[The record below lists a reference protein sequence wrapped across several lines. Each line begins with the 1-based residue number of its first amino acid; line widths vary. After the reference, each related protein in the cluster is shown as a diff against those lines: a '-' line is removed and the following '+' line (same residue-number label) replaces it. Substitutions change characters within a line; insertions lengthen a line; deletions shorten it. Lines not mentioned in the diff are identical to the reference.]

1 MLGHLRK
8 VQKSVLIVLTAI
20 ICIAFAYLYN
30 RYDTGAEQGPSSV
43 AFTLEGRPY
52 HGSEAY
58 RLANLFHVALRDLG
72 ISPPFSVQPMG
83 RFALDILGDQSGMA
97 MFNPN
102 IDRTD
107 FVINLL
113 EFRSAAKRLGVAAT
127 EEQIQKAIESIS
139 LFHDDGGKFDPVRY
153 RNYLRNGLSRFALYE
168 FDLRELIADFVNY
181 ETIKTLT
188 GAGLGVSQWEVDRA
202 YKVRYE
208 TFTAYEIFL
217 KAEAFA
223 KDLKVTD
230 DQIRKYYD
238 ENKASFQ
245 SEPRRAIRYLKFSIP
260 PKGEKEAEDQWQARR
275 NVEANRFRQAFKT
288 VRGAIE
294 ENGKSL
300 SEAIALLQST
310 EGFKQLKPA
319 ETAPFPAS
327 APPSDLEGGSQFAD
341 RIFNLDEKDP
351 NAFDTVATDTAIYLY
366 WLKEAPVPAAQLS
379 LEEAKAEVRKRL
391 EAQDKDAK
399 LTAAADK
406 VRKQLAELL
415 GKGKTII
422 EAAKSAGVEAK
433 AVKPF
438 DRDANPE
445 GTGNASAVKA
455 QALELVPGQLS
466 EPSMQPDGALLVY
479 LAARDVPK
487 RDSEPEDRKRLS
499 EEMSGAAAS
508 SGFEAWFAAR
518 RAGTQLNRPMVKDRD
533 GNSVP
538 LSIEA
543 FAPRR

>member
-8 VQKSVLIVLTAI
+8 VQKSVLIVLTAV

-43 AFTLEGRPY
+43 AFTMEGRAY
-52 HGSEAY
+52 HGTEAY
-58 RLANLFHVALRDLG
+58 RMANLFHVALRDLG
-72 ISPPFSVQPMG
+72 ISPPFSIQPLG

-102 IDRTD
+102 LDRTD

-113 EFRSAAKRLGVAAT
+113 EFRNAAKRLGVAAT
-127 EEQIQKAIESIS
+127 EEQIQKAIEGIS
-139 LFHDDGGKFDPVRY
+139 LFHDDSGKYDPVRY

-188 GAGLGVSQWEVDRA
+188 GAGLGVTAWEVNRQ
-202 YKVRYE
+202 YEERYE
-208 TFTAYEIFL
+208 SFTAHEIFL
-217 KAEAFA
+217 KADDLA

-230 DQIRKYYD
+230 EQIKTYYE

-245 SEPRRAIRYLKFSIP
+245 SEPRRSIRYLKFPIP
-260 PKGEKEAEDQWQARR
+260 PKGEKEADDQWQARR
-275 NVEANRFRQAFKT
+275 NVEANRFKQAFKI
-288 VRGAIE
+288 VRGTIE

-300 SEAIALLQST
+300 ADAIALLQST
-310 EGFKQLKPA
+310 EGFKELKPS
-319 ETAPFPAS
+319 ETAAFPSS
-327 APPSDLEGGSQFAD
+327 APPADLEGGSQFVD
-341 RIFNLDEKDP
+341 RIFNLDDKDP

-366 WLKEAPVPAAQLS
+366 WLKEAPVAPAQLS
-379 LEEAKAEVRKRL
+379 FEEAKEQVRTRL
-391 EAQDKDAK
+391 EAQEKDAK
-399 LTAAADK
+399 LTEAAAK
-406 VRKQLAELL
+406 VRKQIADVLAQ
-415 GKGKTII
+415 GKPID

-433 AVKPF
+433 ALKPF
-438 DRDANPE
+438 DRGASPE
-445 GTGNASAVKA
+445 GSNNGGTVKT

-479 LAARDVPK
+479 LSAREVPK

-499 EEMSGAAAS
+499 DELATAAAS
-508 SGFEAWFAAR
+508 RGFEAWFAAR
-518 RAGTQLNRPMVKDRD
+518 RADTEVKRPMVKDRD